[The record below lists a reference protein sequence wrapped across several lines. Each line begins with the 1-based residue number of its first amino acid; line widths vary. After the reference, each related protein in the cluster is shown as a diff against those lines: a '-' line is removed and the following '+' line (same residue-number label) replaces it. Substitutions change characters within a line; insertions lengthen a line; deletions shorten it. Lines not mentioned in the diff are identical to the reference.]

1 MKKIINK
8 LNSFANM
15 VVKGIKFLWKEYHFL
30 VPFCMWKRYTNLF
43 IDKVKKSFIIFYN
56 PDSIKEYNDYLSK
69 YISQN
74 IIINKKIKNDILV
87 TIFIIVQDDKFLKE
101 CIKSCINQTYSN
113 ISIEVVGYFNLKFM
127 GKEKNVSFHCL
138 NKKENILTKLND
150 LVFRNIGN
158 YFLFLDSNGVIDE
171 NFVYFAIRDIL
182 DNDSLSLIYTDE
194 DFINENGVR
203 CNPLF
208 KPDFSYDTLLG
219 YNYINHFSLINRETF
234 IKVNGFDDNL
244 KINYFYDLVLK
255 ISENTKDIKHISKI
269 LYHHYCYDN
278 NHYDE
283 YDTIVE
289 NALKRRNLDAINYR
303 KGKYNILEYKMKSKP
318 LISIII
324 PTKDL
329 SSTLDECL
337 QSIYT
342 KTTYDNF
349 EMIIINNNSKEAE
362 TFILFNNYKKKYKNF
377 YVIDANIEFNYSK
390 INNLAVENCKGEF
403 IVFLNNDTSII
414 TQNWLELML
423 GYAQQNHIGAVGCKL
438 LYPDNTIQHA
448 GVILG
453 VNGVASH
460 AFVGYKNTDV
470 GVEGR
475 LTIPY
480 NYSAVTAACLMIEKN
495 KFYEIGGFNEYLKVS
510 YNDVDL
516 NLKLVEKGYFNVFL
530 PTVELYHNESKS
542 RGLETTKEKYKQLL
556 KEQKY
561 MYEKWKNFI
570 LNDPMY
576 NENYSKN
583 KLFLLDNTMK

>member
-8 LNSFANM
+8 LNNFANM

-69 YISQN
+69 CISQN

-113 ISIEVVGYFNLKFM
+113 ISIEVVGYFNSKFM

-138 NKKENILTKLND
+138 SKKENILTKLND
-150 LVFRNIGN
+150 LVFKNIGN

-219 YNYINHFSLINRETF
+219 YNYINHFSLINREIF

-349 EMIIINNNSKEAE
+349 EMIIINNNSKEDE

-460 AFVGYKNTDV
+460 AFAGYKNTDV

-561 MYEKWKNFI
+561 MDEKWKNFI